1 MNQEFDYKDVIEATY
16 RIVGA
21 VERRFDAL
29 RATDREAV
37 TLAHSDLSHR
47 LAGFPQHYA
56 TKVEAEA
63 AAMAVQ
69 RLEKESLPREVYEQ
83 NHKVLVDAVN
93 DLDRDKLNESVFD
106 TFVEN
111 HRIEQSQAADER
123 RNVAEVLA
131 NATEQ
136 VRAQIAQ
143 ERADYVTVEY
153 YDRRHTG
160 LVQQI
165 NDVQAWQ
172 YKLVGGLIFATFV
185 APLITGILVYLFTS
199 GTL

>member
-1 MNQEFDYKDVIEATY
+1 MKQELEYKDVIEAIY

-21 VERRFDAL
+21 VEKRFDTL

-37 TLAHSDLSHR
+37 ALAHSDLSNR

-69 RLEKESLPREVYEQ
+69 RLEKDSLPREVYEQ
-83 NHKVLVDAVN
+83 NHKAIVDAVN
-93 DLDRDKLNESVFD
+93 ELDRDKLDESVFD

-111 HRIEQSQAADER
+111 YRIEQGRAADER
-123 RNVAEVLA
+123 RSVAEVLA
-131 NATEQ
+131 TATDQ
-136 VRAQIAQ
+136 VRAQIAE
-143 ERADYVTVEY
+143 ERGDYVTVEY
-153 YDRRHTG
+153 YDRRHTD
-160 LVQQI
+160 LVTQV
-165 NDVQAWQ
+165 NGMQAWQ
-172 YKLVGGLIFATFV
+172 YKIVGGLIFATFI

-199 GTL
+199 GKI